1 MELPTPMPETVLI
14 PETEGRATV
23 PWTRL
28 EIEQQPD
35 TLQATQMLLRDH
47 KAAIECFVAP
57 LLARPELRIVLTG
70 AGTSAFI
77 GECLAPWLSGLLG
90 RQVEAIAT
98 TDIVSSPSLYLRR
111 EAPTLLVSFGR
122 SGSSPESVAAVDLVD
137 AVVADAHHLIVTCNA
152 DGALGRRGNANT
164 HVVVLPEKTHDRGF
178 AMTSSFS
185 AMMLAAL
192 SILGGIDAL
201 DARVPAI
208 AAAVSD
214 VLKRSEPVVAD
225 LAARGFKRVVYLGSG
240 VFKGLAR
247 EAALKL
253 MELSDGAVVTAF
265 DTAMGFRHGPKTIIN
280 AETLVVVFVSNDP
293 LTRRYDLDIV
303 EELRNDGH
311 CGAMAVISAQPLE
324 SAEIVVAGMADAA
337 DADLLFPFIV
347 PAQLFGLHVS
357 LALGLTPDRPNASG
371 TVNRVVQGVR
381 IYAAG
386 A

>member
-1 MELPTPMPETVLI
+1 MPETVLI
-14 PETEGRATV
+14 PETEGRAAV

-35 TLQATQMLLRDH
+35 TLQATQVLLRGH
-47 KAAIECFVAP
+47 QAEIERFVAP
-57 LLARPELRIVLTG
+57 LLACPELRIVLTG

-152 DGALGRRGNANT
+152 DGALGRRSNANT
-164 HVVVLPEKTHDRGF
+164 HVVVLPEQTHDRGF

>member
-1 MELPTPMPETVLI
+1 MPETMLI

-35 TLQATQMLLRDH
+35 TLQETQALLRDH
-47 KAAIECFVAP
+47 KAAIERFVAP

-90 RQVEAIAT
+90 RPVEAIAT

-137 AVVADAHHLIVTCNA
+137 AVVSDAHHLIVTCNA
-152 DGALGRRGNANT
+152 DGALGRRSNANT

-192 SILGGIDAL
+192 SILGGIDAF

-208 AAAVSD
+208 AAAVRN
-214 VLKRSEPVVAD
+214 VLARSEPVVAD
-225 LAARGFKRVVYLGSG
+225 LAGHGFKRVVYLGSG

-303 EELRNDGH
+303 EELGSDGH

-324 SAEIVVAGMADAA
+324 SAEIVVEGMADAA

>member
-1 MELPTPMPETVLI
+1 MPDTLLAPDKKER
-14 PETEGRATV
+14 GAV
-23 PWTRL
+23 PWTRR

-35 TLQATQMLLRDH
+35 TLRATQALLR
-47 KAAIECFVAP
+47 ARQTEIEAFVAP
-57 LLARPELRIVLTG
+57 LLARPGLRIVLTG

-77 GECLAPWLSGLLG
+77 GECLAPWLSKLLG
-90 RQVEAIAT
+90 RAVEAIAT
-98 TDIVSSPSLYLRR
+98 TDIVS
-111 EAPTLLVSFGR
+111 APTLHLRRDVPTLLISFGR

-137 AVVADAHHLIVTCNA
+137 AAVAEAYHLIVTCNA
-152 DGALGRRGNANT
+152 DGALAQRISANA
-164 HVVVLPEKTHDRGF
+164 HVVVLPEATHDRGF

-192 SILGGIDAL
+192 SILGGIEAI
-201 DARVPAI
+201 DARVPAL
-208 AAAVSD
+208 AAAVDD
-214 VLKRSEPVVAD
+214 VIARSEPVVAD
-225 LAARGFKRVVYLGSG
+225 LAARGFERVVYLGSG

-253 MELSDGAVVTAF
+253 MELSDGAIVTAF
-265 DTAMGFRHGPKTIIN
+265 DTAMGFRHGPKTIVN
-280 AETLVVVFVSNDP
+280 ARTLAVVFVSNDP

-303 EELRNDGH
+303 EELRGDGR
-311 CGAMAVISAQPLE
+311 CGAVVVISAQAADDTQITP
-324 SAEIVVAGMADAA
+324 AGMTDAA

-357 LALGLTPDRPNASG
+357 LALGLAPDRPNASG

-381 IYAAG
+381 IHAAR

>member
-1 MELPTPMPETVLI
+1 MPETLLAPQI
-14 PETEGRATV
+14 DDTSWTRREIAQQPETLRATQALLR
-23 PWTRL
+23 THQA
-28 EIEQQPD
+28 EIE
-35 TLQATQMLLRDH
+35 A
-47 KAAIECFVAP
+47 FVAP
-57 LLARPELRIVLTG
+57 LLARPDLRIVLTG

-77 GECLAPWLSGLLG
+77 GECLAPWLSDMLG
-90 RQVEAIAT
+90 RPVEAIAT
-98 TDIVSSPSLYLRR
+98 TDIVSAPPLYLRAD
-111 EAPTLLVSFGR
+111 APTLLVSFGR

-137 AVVADAHHLIVTCNA
+137 AVVAEAHHLVITCNA
-152 DGALGRRGNANT
+152 VSELAKRSNGNT
-164 HVVVLPEKTHDRGF
+164 HVVVLPEATHDRSF

-192 SILGGIDAL
+192 SILGGVDAL
-201 DARVPAI
+201 EARVPAI
-208 AAAVSD
+208 ASAVEG
-214 VLKRSEPVVAD
+214 VLAQCEPLVAD

-280 AETLVVVFVSNDP
+280 ADTLAVVFVSNDP
-293 LTRRYDLDIV
+293 LTHRYDLDIV
-303 EELRNDGH
+303 EELRSDGH
-311 CGAMAVISAQPLE
+311 CGALTVISAQPGDG
-324 SAEIVVAGMADAA
+324 ADITIAGMAEAA
-337 DADLLFPFIV
+337 DADLLFSFIV

-381 IYAAG
+381 IYAA

>member
-1 MELPTPMPETVLI
+1 MPETLFAAN
-14 PETEGRATV
+14 TDDTS
-23 PWTRL
+23 WTRR
-28 EIEQQPD
+28 EIEQQPE
-35 TLQATQMLLRDH
+35 TLRATQALLRTH
-47 KAAIECFVAP
+47 QTEIEAFVAP

-77 GECLAPWLSGLLG
+77 GECLAPWLSKILH
-90 RQVEAIAT
+90 RPVEAIAT
-98 TDIVSSPSLYLRR
+98 TDIVSAPSLYLRAD
-111 EAPTLLVSFGR
+111 APTLLVSFGR
-122 SGSSPESVAAVDLVD
+122 SGSSPESVAAVDLLD
-137 AVVADAHHLIVTCNA
+137 AQVTEAHHLVITCNA
-152 DGALGRRGNANT
+152 EGELATRRSGNT
-164 HVVVLPEKTHDRGF
+164 HVVVLPEATHDRSF

-185 AMMLAAL
+185 AMMLACL

-208 AAAVSD
+208 AAGVEG
-214 VLKRSEPVVAD
+214 VLAQCEPLVAD
-225 LAARGFKRVVYLGSG
+225 LATRGLTRVVYLGSG
-240 VFKGLAR
+240 IFKGLAR

-280 AETLVVVFVSNDP
+280 AQTLAVVFVSNDP

-303 EELRNDGH
+303 AELRSDGH
-311 CGAMAVISAQPLE
+311 CGALVVISAQRDDGADITIP
-324 SAEIVVAGMADAA
+324 GMEGAA

-381 IYAAG
+381 IYPAA
-386 A
+386 